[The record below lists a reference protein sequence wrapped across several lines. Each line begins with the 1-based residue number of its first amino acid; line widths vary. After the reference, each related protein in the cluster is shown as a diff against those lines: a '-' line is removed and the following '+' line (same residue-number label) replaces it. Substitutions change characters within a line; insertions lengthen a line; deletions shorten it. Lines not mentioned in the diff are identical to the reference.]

1 MSLPSCIPQDQEF
14 VTGHTTGCK
23 IPLLNNR
30 NHPERNDHE
39 RQRPNFLPL
48 SPVNTAYVSV
58 NALEP
63 AKGERV
69 FIYESAHS
77 KQLRDVERYWKF
89 RSIVKQQM
97 IEQRPK
103 LTEKRKCHAEMV
115 SIMSTL
121 YANLLIVVGL
131 AVPIT
136 ANVTERVPASLNQ
149 VLSFLI
155 NIL

>member
-1 MSLPSCIPQDQEF
+1 
-14 VTGHTTGCK
+14 
-23 IPLLNNR
+23 
-30 NHPERNDHE
+30 
-39 RQRPNFLPL
+39 
-48 SPVNTAYVSV
+48 
-58 NALEP
+58 
-63 AKGERV
+63 
-69 FIYESAHS
+69 
-77 KQLRDVERYWKF
+77 
-89 RSIVKQQM
+89 M

-103 LTEKRKCHAEMV
+103 LIEKRKCHAEMV